1 MNYVIQMVTEGLKPT
16 RSELIQIKRKIKLS
30 EVGHKL
36 LKMKRDGLMFEFF
49 EVLPEAKNIRTDLV
63 TLYKKCYEKMAIA
76 MSKEGKLQVKSV
88 AHTQQTIPQLHLSQK
103 NIMGVVVPSVEFS
116 MLKKSLHER
125 GYGLIGTSP
134 EIDEVVNEYEKLV
147 EQIIKAAEV
156 ETAIK
161 RLLEEID
168 KTKRRVNALEFRV
181 IPTLQEDAA
190 YITLRLEE
198 IERENV
204 FRLKRIKG

>member
-1 MNYVIQMVTEGLKPT
+1 MVTDGLKPT

-30 EVGHKL
+30 EMGHKL
-36 LKMKRDGLMFEFF
+36 LKMKRDGLMYEFF
-49 EVLPEAKNIRTDLV
+49 EVLPHAKNIRTDLV
-63 TLYKKCYEKMAIA
+63 TIYKECYEKMSIA
-76 MSKEGKLQVKSV
+76 MAKEGKLHVKSV
-88 AHTQQTIPQLHLSQK
+88 AHTQQEVPKLKVDTK
-103 NIMGVVVPSVEFS
+103 NIMGVEVPTCDFI
-116 MLKKSLHER
+116 MLKKKLNER
-125 GYGLIGTSP
+125 GYGIIGTSP
-134 EIDEVVNEYEKLV
+134 DIDEVVNAYEKLV
-147 EQIIKAAEV
+147 EQIIKAAEI
-156 ETAIK
+156 ETTIK

-181 IPTLQEDAA
+181 IPTLSEDAA

>member
-1 MNYVIQMVTEGLKPT
+1 M
-16 RSELIQIKRKIKLS
+16 
-30 EVGHKL
+30 
-36 LKMKRDGLMFEFF
+36 
-49 EVLPEAKNIRTDLV
+49 
-63 TLYKKCYEKMAIA
+63 
-76 MSKEGKLQVKSV
+76 
-88 AHTQQTIPQLHLSQK
+88 LHLSQK

-116 MLKKSLHER
+116 MLKKKLHER
-125 GYGLIGTSP
+125 GYGIIGTSP
-134 EIDEVVNEYEKLV
+134 EIDEVVNAYEKLV
-147 EQIIKAAEV
+147 EQVIKAAEI

-204 FRLKRIKG
+204 FRLKPEQKRAFLMNAIRFISLFMLVLGYILIMYFVFVGD

>member
-1 MNYVIQMVTEGLKPT
+1 MVTEGLKPT
-16 RSELIQIKRKIKLS
+16 RSELIQIKKKIKLS

-36 LKMKRDGLMFEFF
+36 LKMKRDGLMYEFF
-49 EVLPEAKNIRTDLV
+49 EVLPHAKNIRSDLV
-63 TLYKKCYEKMAIA
+63 KVYKECREKIAIA
-76 MSKEGKLQVKSV
+76 MAKAGKLQVKSV
-88 AHTQQTIPQLHLSQK
+88 AHTQQEIPKLHLSQK
-103 NIMGVVVPSVEFS
+103 NIMGVVVPTVDFS
-116 MLKKSLHER
+116 MLKKTLSER
-125 GYGLIGTSP
+125 GYGIIGTSP
-134 EIDEVVNEYEKLV
+134 DIDEVVNAYEKLV
-147 EQIIKAAEV
+147 EQIIKAAEI
-156 ETAIK
+156 ETTIK

-181 IPTLQEDAA
+181 IPTLNEDGA